1 MTTVHYKILL
11 EIFVRLAVIKFC
23 FTIKRGIVTVNGYEF
38 RERSKEG
45 NRENGNK
52 FLASRPMT

>member
-23 FTIKRGIVTVNGYEF
+23 FPIKREIVTVNGYES
-38 RERSKEG
+38 RKRCKEG